1 VPGADNRYLALCVL
15 MTSEQ
20 KVNIMAKET
29 GSRFLAVDE
38 TATSTLIDSMKN
50 ENTKR
55 KTGYDVGIFKQL
67 LSIVRELQNPEDIEV
82 SELNMLLARFYLSVR
97 TKLNQE
103 YEPDSLK
110 SIQSSISR
118 YLNEKRN
125 INILKDK
132 EFQHSRDVIDAKR
145 KELKGKGLRNKKNRA
160 DAFTSEENILYI
172 DRSCWEQ
179 VNFIAF
185 FFTRHIFTIMSL
197 LLNTFT
203 MITECKNILLSVLLL
218 AHIYYSFSYMLCS
231 PM

>member
-1 VPGADNRYLALCVL
+1 VPEADNRYLALCVL
-15 MTSEQ
+15 MASEQ
-20 KVNIMAKET
+20 KVSIMAEET
-29 GSRFLAVDE
+29 GSRFLTVNE
-38 TATSTLIDSMKN
+38 TETSAFIDSMKN

-55 KTGYDVGIFKQL
+55 KTGYDVGIFKQW
-67 LSIVRELQNPEDIEV
+67 LSSVGELQNRGDIEV
-82 SELNMLLARFYLSVR
+82 SELNMLLARFYLSVW

-197 LLNTFT
+197 LLNSRVGFLKKSSFK
-203 MITECKNILLSVLLL
+203 ESSGILLV
-218 AHIYYSFSYMLCS
+218 FSPTYLFTIFQGR
-231 PM
+231 